1 MIGTGKALVTA
12 VGKSSQAGD
21 IQMLLGGLKR
31 YLLVLIR
38 DFTGGEGQGRSVL
51 QKKLVKLTVWI
62 GVAGVVFALLT
73 TIVLITQYVL
83 EVPGEEVKAKDI
95 INHLMIGIT
104 ILVVAVPEGLPL
116 AVTISLAY
124 SVKKMMA
131 DNNLVRHLN
140 ACETMGNATI
150 ICTDKTGTLTTNQM
164 TVVQAFLLG
173 KVHGQHASSP
183 LPTNLPAPFAGLLGE
198 AISYNSSYTSTL
210 VAEGASARQMGNK
223 TECALLAFLL
233 STGQYSSQYSSGL
246 RLILGIDYNE
256 LRLRVTED
264 DLVKVL
270 IIRAIL
276 V

>member
-1 MIGTGKALVTA
+1 MFLSNNEIFIH
-12 VGKSSQAGD
+12 S
-21 IQMLLGGLKR
+21 
-31 YLLVLIR
+31 
-38 DFTGGEGQGRSVL
+38 
-51 QKKLVKLTVWI
+51 
-62 GVAGVVFALLT
+62 
-73 TIVLITQYVL
+73 
-83 EVPGEEVKAKDI
+83 

-173 KVHGQHASSP
+173 EVHGQHTSSP

-198 AISYNSSYTSTL
+198 AIAYNSSYTSTL
-210 VAEGASARQMGNK
+210 VEEGASVRQMGNK
-223 TECALLAFLL
+223 TECALLAFLS
-233 STGQYSSQYSSGL
+233 STGQDLSQYYSGMRLSSRY
-246 RLILGIDYNE
+246 RLQ
-256 LRLRVTED
+256 
-264 DLVKVL
+264 
-270 IIRAIL
+270 
-276 V
+276 

>member
-1 MIGTGKALVTA
+1 MLGTGKALVTA
-12 VGKSSQAGD
+12 VGKNSQAGD

-83 EVPGEEVKAKDI
+83 EVSGDEVKAKDI

-198 AISYNSSYTSTL
+198 AIAYNSSYTSTL
-210 VAEGASARQMGNK
+210 VEEGASVRQMGNK
-223 TECALLAFLL
+223 TECALLAFLS
-233 STGQYSSQYSSGL
+233 STGKDMFQYFLGM
-246 RLILGIDYNE
+246 RLSFRY
-256 LRLRVTED
+256 RLQ
-264 DLVKVL
+264 
-270 IIRAIL
+270 
-276 V
+276 

>member
-164 TVVQAFLLG
+164 TVVQAHLLEETF
-173 KVHGQHASSP
+173 GQDASSP
-183 LPTNLPAPFAGLLGE
+183 LPPSLPDPLARLLGE
-198 AISYNSSYTSTL
+198 AIAYNSSYTSAL
-210 VAEGASARQMGNK
+210 VEEGATFKQMGNK
-223 TECALLAFLL
+223 TECALLAFL
-233 STGQYSSQYSSGL
+233 TSSGL
-246 RLILGIDYNE
+246 VDF
-256 LRLRVTED
+256 
-264 DLVKVL
+264 
-270 IIRAIL
+270 
-276 V
+276 

>member
-1 MIGTGKALVTA
+1 MLGTGKALVTA
-12 VGKSSQAGD
+12 VGKNSQAGD
-21 IQMLLGGLKR
+21 IQMLLGGLTR
-31 YLLVLIR
+31 YLLLFIR
-38 DFTGGEGQGRSVL
+38 HFTGGEGQGRSVL
-51 QKKLVKLTVWI
+51 QSKLFKLTIWI

-198 AISYNSSYTSTL
+198 AIAYNSSYTSTL
-210 VAEGASARQMGNK
+210 VEEGASVRQMGNK
-223 TECALLAFLL
+223 TECALLAFVS
-233 STGQYSSQYSSGL
+233 STGQDLSQYYSGMRLSSRY
-246 RLILGIDYNE
+246 RLQ
-256 LRLRVTED
+256 
-264 DLVKVL
+264 
-270 IIRAIL
+270 
-276 V
+276 

>member
-1 MIGTGKALVTA
+1 MLGTGKALVTA
-12 VGKSSQAGD
+12 VGKNSQAGD

-51 QKKLVKLTVWI
+51 QTKLFKLTVWI

-173 KVHGQHASSP
+173 ESFGQDAPAP
-183 LPTNLPAPFAGLLGE
+183 LPTSLPDPLARILGE
-198 AISYNSSYTSTL
+198 TIAYNSSYTSA
-210 VAEGASARQMGNK
+210 VVEEGATLKQMGNK
-223 TECALLAFLL
+223 TECALLAFL
-233 STGQYSSQYSSGL
+233 TSSGL
-246 RLILGIDYNE
+246 VCYQVVIPPIQSSISFNE
-256 LRLRVTED
+256 NLFL
-264 DLVKVL
+264 K
-270 IIRAIL
+270 
-276 V
+276 